1 MTTVLITGGTGF
13 IGSYVTKILLEKGYD
28 VVLYDANLNFI
39 EPEKSRYHDYLRYR
53 LKQLEKAKI
62 VNGDIRHKDTLL
74 KTMKEHKPES
84 VIHLAALP
92 ISIISNKRPE
102 DAMTINLNGTVNVL
116 ESIRD
121 SNFVKRFVFAS
132 SSMVYGNFQSESAD
146 ENHPTTP
153 IDVYG
158 GTKLSGEILTKVF
171 AKQYGSEY
179 TIIRPSAV
187 YGPSDANRW
196 VTQIFVENALA
207 GKPLVLHN
215 GGLSKL
221 DFSYVEDVAQG
232 FVLALESEKAR
243 NETFNI
249 TRGEG
254 RSLKELAEIL
264 KSLLPGLE
272 ITEEAVPKDEKRPE
286 RGGLDITKA
295 RKLLNYNPRYALEEG
310 MEKYVEFI
318 RNFNTKN

>member
-1 MTTVLITGGTGF
+1 MVTVMITGGTGF

-39 EPEKSRYHDYLRYR
+39 EPEKSRYQDYLRYR
-53 LKQLEKAKI
+53 LKQLGKAKI
-62 VNGDIRHKDTLL
+62 VNGDVRHKNTLMR
-74 KTMKEHKPES
+74 TMQEYKPES
-84 VIHLAALP
+84 IIHLAALP
-92 ISIISNKRPE
+92 ISIVSNKRSE
-102 DAMTINLNGTVNVL
+102 DAMSINLNGTVNVL
-116 ESIRD
+116 EAIRD
-121 SNFVKRFVFAS
+121 TNFVKRFVFAS

-146 ENHPTTP
+146 ENHPTSP

-171 AKQYGSEY
+171 AKQYSSEY

-187 YGPSDANRW
+187 YGPSDANRR
-196 VTQIFVENALA
+196 VSQIFVENALA

-254 RSLKELAEIL
+254 RSLKEFAEIL
-264 KSLLPGLE
+264 KPLVPSLE
-272 ITEEAVPKDEKRPE
+272 ITEETVPEDEKRPE
-286 RGGLDITKA
+286 RGTLDISKA
-295 RKLLNYNPRYALEEG
+295 RKLLNYNPKYSLEEG
-310 MEKYVEFI
+310 LKLYVDFVKNFEK
-318 RNFNTKN
+318 T